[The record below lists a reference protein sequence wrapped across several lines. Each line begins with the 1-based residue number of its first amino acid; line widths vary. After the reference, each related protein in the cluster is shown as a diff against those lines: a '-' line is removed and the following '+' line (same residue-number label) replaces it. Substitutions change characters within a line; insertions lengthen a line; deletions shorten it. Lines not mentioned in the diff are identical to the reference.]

1 MPIDRNVTTL
11 PTGYNTNESHA
22 TGLAYRHIQK
32 LSKKAKQQEYI
43 PLSIK
48 SELPKQNYTDV
59 YEAFASEI
67 RLTKKKKK
75 KKNTYHKPSNVCG
88 IVNSYAFRRDFS
100 EE

>member
-32 LSKKAKQQEYI
+32 LSKKAKQLEYI
-43 PLSIK
+43 LLSIK

-59 YEAFASEI
+59 YEESPSEI
-67 RLTKKKKK
+67 QLTKHYKK
-75 KKNTYHKPSNVCG
+75 
-88 IVNSYAFRRDFS
+88 
-100 EE
+100 

>member
-48 SELPKQNYTDV
+48 SELPKQNHTDV

-67 RLTKKKKK
+67 QLTGKK
-75 KKNTYHKPSNVCG
+75 
-88 IVNSYAFRRDFS
+88 
-100 EE
+100 EEEEKHLPQT